1 MERLLH
7 YVNDAL
13 GHYSYIDYVLTSS
26 IDELN
31 SFNVLDPDLNFSDHV
46 PIMIIVDCLITNN
59 AESCR
64 QPNSLHVTQYR
75 WDKADKVGYYEF
87 TGYRLAALLE
97 TVNNIDITCC
107 SITQS
112 DVDDIYN
119 QVVTALN
126 EGSKMFVPEHL
137 KNFYKF
143 WWNESLDLLKQ
154 ASITSNRVWKAA
166 GKPRTGPL
174 FEERQSCRRENS
186 ARRKHCERESE
197 LAYTNELHEALL
209 KKNGPT
215 FWKVWK
221 SKFESQQ
228 KWTEVDGETNET
240 M

>member
-1 MERLLH
+1 MTAT

-13 GHYSYIDYVLTSS
+13 GHCSYIDYVLTAN

-31 SFNVLDPDLNFSDHV
+31 SFNVLDPDLNFSDHT

-59 AESCR
+59 AESWR

-75 WDKADKVGYYEF
+75 WDKADKLGYYEF
-87 TGYRLAALLE
+87 TGYRLASLLE
-97 TVNNIDITCC
+97 TVNNIDISCY

-126 EGSKMFVPEHL
+126 EGSKKFVPEHR

-174 FEERQSCRRENS
+174 FEERQSCRREYR

-197 LAYTNELHEALL
+197 LAYTNELHEALM
-209 KKNGPT
+209 KKWSNFLEGMEI
-215 FWKVWK
+215 KI
-221 SKFESQQ
+221 
-228 KWTEVDGETNET
+228 
-240 M
+240 